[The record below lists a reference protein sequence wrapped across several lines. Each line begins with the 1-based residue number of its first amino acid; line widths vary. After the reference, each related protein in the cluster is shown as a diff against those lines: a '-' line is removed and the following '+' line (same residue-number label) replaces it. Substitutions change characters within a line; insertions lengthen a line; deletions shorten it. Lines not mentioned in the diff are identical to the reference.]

1 MRFLYRWAPL
11 HLENIC
17 RTVPPKRRLPS
28 AATTNRLQEPDVFV
42 RKTAWSI
49 PMMDLILV
57 ALGLAFFVLTVGYA
71 YACERL

>member
-11 HLENIC
+11 HLENIY
-17 RTVPPKRRLPS
+17 RTVPPKHRLPIAAANPARS
-28 AATTNRLQEPDVFV
+28 AGCFRPQDG
-42 RKTAWSI
+42 WSI

-57 ALGLAFFVLTVGYA
+57 ALGLAFFVLSVGYA